1 MKSFAV
7 VALAALSFASQTT
20 AAVLF
25 FTAPINTTV
34 WTAGQKGTVSWSND
48 CADLTGNHTFPIFLN
63 QQQGGQQ
70 VPVPGA
76 TDPIGYLDC
85 SDAGSTSV
93 TVPLVPAGSL
103 YSVYVANGAD
113 QSYSA
118 LFKIDSTIV
127 ATSASG
133 AVSSAAPTA
142 TSASASASVSAS
154 VRPVTTTSPKP
165 STTPPANHAGSLKAG
180 STAALVIV
188 AAVASLML

>member
-7 VALAALSFASQTT
+7 VALAALSFASQT
-20 AAVLF
+20 AAEILF
-25 FTAPINTTV
+25 FTSPINTTV

-48 CADLTGNHTFPIFLN
+48 CAALPGNHTFPIFLN
-63 QQQGGQQ
+63 QQSAAGQQ

-76 TDPIGYLDC
+76 TDAIGYLDC

-93 TVPLVPAGSL
+93 TVPMVPAGSL

-118 LFKIDSTIV
+118 LFKIESTIV

-133 AVSSAAPTA
+133 AASSAVPTA

-154 VRPVTTTSPKP
+154 IRPVTTTTPKP
-165 STTPPANHAGSLKAG
+165 STTPNHAGSLKAG